1 MVVGKLVL
9 RDFAGSHGPK
19 GNFTVLYDGD
29 GELDFRLAKYHIFYH
44 GKGIKIL
51 CFRHLRNTSM
61 HIILYANKTER
72 EINVI
77 KFPLMSL

>member
-44 GKGIKIL
+44 GKGIKNL
-51 CFRHLRNTSM
+51 MFSTFTKHKHAYN
-61 HIILYANKTER
+61 IICK
-72 EINVI
+72 
-77 KFPLMSL
+77 